1 MVKLTKKQIKELYS
15 TPIGYR
21 KHGEKNIPI
30 FIAIEDEGS
39 RYGTS
44 MKMFCPRCDIWH
56 IHGIDDRVG
65 HRVAHCGD
73 RFVNNKWGETEL
85 EVNPLRDTGYFL
97 VRVDE
102 R

>member
-21 KHGEKNIPI
+21 KHGEKNIPV
-30 FIAIEDEGS
+30 FIAIEAEG
-39 RYGTS
+39 YNGKS
-44 MKMFCPRCDIWH
+44 MKFLCPRCDVWH

-73 RFVNNKWGETEL
+73 RFVNNKWDEREL